1 MPHLPT
7 AARLQLGVT
16 FASLAAALSVY
27 AQDQLTHQPLH
38 NSALTGPQ
46 FVQELLDNNNPQCM
60 PDVLG
65 VSKSMFQKLLAM
77 LGTHSPMS
85 DTRYL
90 SMEEQLAIFL
100 YFGHTNNTVCVT
112 ANRFQRSYDTIHK

>member
-1 MPHLPT
+1 
-7 AARLQLGVT
+7 
-16 FASLAAALSVY
+16 
-27 AQDQLTHQPLH
+27 
-38 NSALTGPQ
+38 
-46 FVQELLDNNNPQCM
+46 
-60 PDVLG
+60 
-65 VSKSMFQKLLAM
+65 MFQKLLAM

-100 YFGHTNNTVCVT
+100 YFGHTNNTVRVT